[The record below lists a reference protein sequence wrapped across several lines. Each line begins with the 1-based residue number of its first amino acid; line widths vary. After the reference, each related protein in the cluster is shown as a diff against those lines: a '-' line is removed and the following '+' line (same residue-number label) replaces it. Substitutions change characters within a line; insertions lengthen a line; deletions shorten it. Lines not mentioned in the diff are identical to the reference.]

1 MTARRRAP
9 INIVVGT
16 GYVGQ
21 RYLAQQADDS
31 AIGLN
36 RHQVPTR
43 QQTEIFDLDTDS
55 TLPITLPDRYSV
67 LYTVAPS
74 PDFESDVRLQ
84 RLLTVLTSAPERFVY
99 ISTTGV
105 YGNRNGERVDEATPP
120 DPMTGR
126 ARLRVAAERLLQSW
140 AGEHHVN
147 LVILRVPGIYGPQR
161 LGIQRI
167 RDGVP
172 AIDDRE
178 ANPGSR
184 IHVDDLVACCVAA
197 LSSEAPDDI
206 YNVGDGNFRSPTW
219 FSSEVARQCG
229 LDAPPIVSRATAERE
244 FSPMRLSFL
253 SESRRADT
261 TKMREVL
268 GVTPQYTN
276 AEDGI
281 RASLA
286 EELRLAAFTS

>member
-1 MTARRRAP
+1 MTQRRRTS

-21 RYLAQQADDS
+21 RYLAQQTDDS

-36 RHQVPTR
+36 RNNVSTR
-43 QQTEIFDLDTDS
+43 QATEIFDLDTDS
-55 TLPITLPDRYSV
+55 ELPIALPDRYSV

-84 RLLTVLTSAPERFVY
+84 RLLAALTTTPERFVY

-105 YGNRNGERVDEATPP
+105 YGNRDGDRVYETTPP
-120 DPMTGR
+120 DPKTGR
-126 ARLRVAAERLLQSW
+126 AKLRIAAEQLLQSW
-140 AGEHHVN
+140 ADEHHVN
-147 LVILRVPGIYGPQR
+147 VVILRVPGIYGPQR

-167 RDGVP
+167 RDGMP
-172 AIDDRE
+172 AIVELE
-178 ANPGSR
+178 ANPGNR
-184 IHVDDLVACCVAA
+184 IHVDDLVACCIAA
-197 LSSEAPDDI
+197 LSSEVPSGI

-219 FSSEVARQCG
+219 FSSEVARQCS
-229 LDAPPIVSRATAERE
+229 LDAPPTVDMATAERE

-253 SESRRADT
+253 RESRRADT

-268 GVTPQYTN
+268 GVTPRYQN

-281 RASLA
+281 RASLT
-286 EELRLAAFTS
+286 EEHASGQRTR